1 MAFTPE
7 AIDFLKIELIDA
19 LARRAEEAIRPQI
32 PSRRLR
38 NEMRRAPVEI
48 SGRRAKGGLYMPSFW
63 AVMVH
68 DGHRSFGPKRAK
80 FLVYFVDEADDP
92 RKPNPERAADVRP
105 LTKEE
110 FDYGIA
116 QNRRLEQVNPGGGPM
131 QHMIVVKTPEGRPA
145 RVGPSR
151 GTFFFSHGDS
161 AFIRDHD
168 DIVVNLFDRF
178 VRANVPTETLHTRII
193 L

>member
-7 AIDFLKIELIDA
+7 ALDFLKIELIDA
-19 LARRAEEAIRPQI
+19 LSRRAEQIVRPQI
-32 PSRRLR
+32 PSTTLR
-38 NEMRRAPVEI
+38 NALRRAPLDI
-48 SGRRAKGGLYMPSFW
+48 TGRKAKGGLFIPHFW

-68 DGHRSFGPKRAK
+68 DGHRSFGPKRAR
-80 FLVYFVDEADDP
+80 FLVYFVNEADDP
-92 RKPNPERAADVRP
+92 RKPNPERAADVRQ

-110 FDYGIA
+110 FDAGIA
-116 QNRRLEQVNPGGGPM
+116 ENRRLEQLNPGGGPM

-151 GTFFFSHGDS
+151 GTFFFTRVEDRV
-161 AFIRDHD
+161 ADEAD
-168 DIVVNLFDRF
+168 EIVFSRFDRF
-178 VRANVPTETLHTRII
+178 VRANVPSETLRTRII